1 MQKESPNPCHGATLS
16 TCTIHIYYQFISI
29 HSFDARIAWI
39 CFDTGAV
46 EQGVRDL
53 HPGTWD
59 LGNSHHHHR
68 LLWSCP
74 PRPVASVLSCSSWRY
89 RKSCRVFRP
98 MSKLFDVSVLSF
110 RVFCDFVLIRN
121 ILTSAQALKVPSEG
135 WTWPLY
141 GILHLPQ
148 IAASLNCVILRMGQL
163 EQAQVDSCLF

>member
-110 RVFCDFVLIRN
+110 RVFCEYSHPPRLSRFHQKDGRGHSMGFSTFHRL
-121 ILTSAQALKVPSEG
+121 Q
-135 WTWPLY
+135 
-141 GILHLPQ
+141 LH
-148 IAASLNCVILRMGQL
+148 
-163 EQAQVDSCLF
+163 